1 MGWWSMDADVII
13 VGAGPAGSTCA
24 RLLGRDRHRVLLLDQ
39 GTFPRDKPCGG
50 WVNAMAF
57 KEFSALEA
65 ARTRGGSRNRLVEDA
80 FHGLVFLSADL
91 SREAVY
97 RSRRAVG
104 YTVLRKTFDAKLVEM
119 ARKAGRGV
127 KVIQRQKI
135 MAVEL
140 GEKGVVVTNSR
151 GKSYSGSVLVGAD
164 GATSAVAR
172 LSGLRDRWPRER
184 RVVCLADELPVDA
197 RTLTRLYGKQRRIH
211 LCLAYRGMA
220 GYAWAIPKRH
230 TVAVG
235 VGCRDDTSDRAS
247 DFYGQW
253 IEDLKARELLPAQ
266 ASSKRPNS
274 GMIPAGGA
282 IDYEGHVGKR
292 TLLIGDAGGFA
303 SAASGEGIY
312 PGMLSATV
320 AATCIAKALKSPHPQ
335 DALNE
340 FKVAWR
346 RRFAEYVQMP
356 NANLSLLLPL
366 IYDNAELCNR
376 LAECYLFGKNF

>member
-1 MGWWSMDADVII
+1 MDADVII

-24 RLLGRDRHRVLLLDQ
+24 RLLGRERHSVLLLDE

-50 WVNAMAF
+50 WVNAKAF
-57 KEFSALEA
+57 KEFAALEA
-65 ARTRGGSRNRLVEDA
+65 ARTKGGAKNRLVEEA
-80 FHGLVFLSADL
+80 LHGLVFLSPDL
-91 SREAVY
+91 SSEAVY

-104 YTVLRKTFDAKLVEM
+104 YTVLRKQFDAKLVEM

-127 KVIQRQKI
+127 KVVQRQKI
-135 MAVEL
+135 VAVEP
-140 GEKGVVVTNSR
+140 GEQGVVVTNSR
-151 GKSYSGSVLVGAD
+151 GKSYSGSILVGAD
-164 GATSAVAR
+164 GAMSAVAR

-184 RVVCLADELPVDA
+184 RVVCLADEIPVDA

-211 LCLAYRGMA
+211 ICIGYRGMA
-220 GYAWAIPKRH
+220 GTAWALPKRN

-235 VGCRDDTSDRAS
+235 VGCPDDASDRLRES
-247 DFYGQW
+247 YDQW
-253 IEDLKARELLPAQ
+253 VEDLKVRELLPAK

-274 GMIPAGGA
+274 GMVPAGGA

-292 TLLIGDAGGFA
+292 TLLIGDAGGFV
-303 SAASGEGIY
+303 SAVSGEGIY
-312 PGMLSATV
+312 PGMLSADV
-320 AATCIAKALKSPHPQ
+320 AATCIGEALKSPHPQ